1 MSPAREPLP
10 TRVEDTPVLPPGYDD
25 ALDDGLAALG
35 VSLDAAGRA
44 VIAGHV
50 RLLLAWSGSI
60 NLTAIRDPRDVAVA
74 HVLDSLSA
82 LEAARQ
88 LGATRLLDLGSGGGF
103 PGIPLA
109 VALGGGEGTL
119 LVEATRKKARFLETV
134 VAATGLAGL
143 VMVAADRAE
152 DVARDQRH
160 RGVWGL
166 VTARAVAG
174 LAELVELAFPLLV
187 EGGSLFAWK
196 RGDIDRE
203 SAAAER
209 AIHALGGGGMRVI
222 DVAID
227 GLEGHRIVIATRT
240 GSVPDLYPRDP
251 AARRRRPW

>member
-10 TRVEDTPVLPPGYDD
+10 TRVEDTLVLPPGYDD
-25 ALDDGLAALG
+25 ALDAGLAALG
-35 VSLDAAGRA
+35 VTLDAPGRA

-60 NLTAIRDPRDVAVA
+60 NLTSIRDPRYAAVA

-88 LGATRLLDLGSGGGF
+88 LAATRLLDLGSGGGF

-109 VALGGGEGTL
+109 VALGGEGTL

-134 VAATGLAGL
+134 VGATGLAGR

-152 DVARDQRH
+152 DVARDPRH
-160 RGVWGL
+160 RGQWPL

-174 LAELVELAFPLLV
+174 LAELVELAFPLLAN
-187 EGGSLFAWK
+187 GGSLFAWK

-203 SAAAER
+203 CEAAER
-209 AIHALGGGGMRVI
+209 AIHAVGGGGIRVI
-222 DVAID
+222 DVAVD
-227 GLEGHRIVIATRT
+227 GLEGHRIVVATRT
-240 GSVPDLYPRDP
+240 GTVPDLYPRDP
-251 AARRRRPW
+251 AVRRRRPW